1 MAYNATRPT
10 ISGITKSIALDRH
23 GYDIA
28 CGQIDIGN
36 ALTEIARKQSQW
48 VRLRLRGPI
57 KSTLNVVSAFTH

>member
-1 MAYNATRPT
+1 VFKPLLAALWLFSVRP
-10 ISGITKSIALDRH
+10 
-23 GYDIA
+23 DIA

-57 KSTLNVVSAFTH
+57 KSTLNVVSALTR